1 MFFRIKSLF
10 YVLFMLISHL
20 GFLFLKWIWTVSGMD
35 DVWNFSTASDLM
47 LIRIELNCVNIDYEL
62 GEIGLLCVAVVVIVE
77 VFVRMARV
85 ILM

>member
-1 MFFRIKSLF
+1 
-10 YVLFMLISHL
+10 MLISHL

-35 DVWNFSTASDLM
+35 AVWNFSTTSDLM
-47 LIRIELNCVNIDYEL
+47 LMRIELNCVNIDYEV
-62 GEIGLLCVAVVVIVE
+62 GEIGLLCVVVVE

>member
-1 MFFRIKSLF
+1 MGCFLELKAFLC
-10 YVLFMLISHL
+10 LFMLISHL

-35 DVWNFSTASDLM
+35 AVWNFSTTLDLM
-47 LIRIELNCVNIDYEL
+47 LMRIELNCVNTNYEV
-62 GEIGLLCVAVVVIVE
+62 GEIGLLCVVVIVE